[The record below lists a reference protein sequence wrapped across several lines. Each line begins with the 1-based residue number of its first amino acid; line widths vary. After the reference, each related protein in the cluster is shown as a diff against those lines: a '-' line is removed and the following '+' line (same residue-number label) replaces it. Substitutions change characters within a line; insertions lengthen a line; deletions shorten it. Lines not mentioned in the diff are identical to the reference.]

1 MAITKY
7 INVLG
12 YDIPIGIISFRIM
25 TLKTIGKR
33 RKMLG
38 LTQAELAREAG
49 VSQSMI
55 AKIEAGLLS
64 PSYDKALAI
73 FNALDSLEQEKSVK
87 ARDIM
92 VKKVVTVKSSDKVSR
107 AINLM
112 RQKGLSQL
120 PVFEGG
126 HLVGLVSESIIL
138 EHLDTA
144 NFGGK
149 EVGKIMGDAPPTV
162 GEDAPLKM
170 LSELLKYAPIV
181 LVYEKAVLKGVV
193 TKSDLLGVVEK

>member
-1 MAITKY
+1 
-7 INVLG
+7 
-12 YDIPIGIISFRIM
+12 M

-33 RKMLG
+33 RRMLG

-55 AKIEAGLLS
+55 AKIESNLLS
-64 PSYDKALAI
+64 PSYDKAMAI

-87 ARDIM
+87 ARDM
-92 VKKVVTVKSSDKVSR
+92 MTRKVVTVKTSDKVAK

-120 PVFEGG
+120 PVFEDG

-138 EHLDTA
+138 EHMGLP
-144 NFGGK
+144 NFGDK
-149 EVGKIMGDAPPTV
+149 EVGKIMGGAPPTV
-162 GEDAPLKM
+162 SEDAPLKM
-170 LSELLKYAPIV
+170 LSELLRYSPIV

-193 TKSDLLGVVEK
+193 TKSDLLGVVQK